1 MGKEDYISTGG
12 SLKLKGVRESGI
24 KKKKKKKK
32 PATPDPTSEQ
42 KSREGSAKATSADG
56 LEEREEEPEDPYA
69 GKTETE
75 RRFEERKRKRVCVSL
90 EFSSWMEAYRL
101 QMDERLK
108 KDGIKS
114 HKERVEEF
122 NKYLSNLSEHHDM
135 LVLTVPPV
143 VFLVLTC
150 IGLVLDQANTFRG
163 KFGYS
168 IGVFSYLYR
177 YTLAL

>member
-12 SLKLKGVRESGI
+12 SLKLKGVRESGV

-42 KSREGSAKATSADG
+42 KSREGSAKVTSADG

-75 RRFEERKRKRVCVSL
+75 RRFEERKRKR
-90 EFSSWMEAYRL
+90 
-101 QMDERLK
+101 MDERLK

-135 LVLTVPPV
+135 PR
-143 VFLVLTC
+143 
-150 IGLVLDQANTFRG
+150 IGPG
-163 KFGYS
+163 
-168 IGVFSYLYR
+168 
-177 YTLAL
+177 